1 MTSTVRNNTEKSRY
15 EIVVD
20 EETVG
25 FAAYEDTGTML
36 VFTHTE
42 IEPGNEGKGYAG
54 TLIQAALDDVRERE
68 MLALPTCPFVQSWI
82 GKHPDYQDLDYRSKP
97 R

>member
-1 MTSTVRNNTEKSRY
+1 MTVDVRNNTEKSRF
-15 EIVVD
+15 EIIVSD
-20 EETVG
+20 EIVG
-25 FAAYEDTGTML
+25 FAAYEDTGELM

-54 TLIQAALDDVRERE
+54 TLIKSALDEVRERE
-68 MLALPTCPFVQSWI
+68 MLALPVCPFVQGWI
-82 GKHPDYQDLDYRSKP
+82 AKNPEYGDLDYRSKP